1 MSNTELAVL
10 ATTLCIIIH
19 FAAIWG
25 STFEKRWTLRER
37 LETHYKRHKASDKRK
52 IIIDVEIAEQL
63 KGIASPTVWDILPI
77 YLVRVFF
84 GFIKSIPSQISSM
97 VKLVKDLAEQKRRTK
112 EEIKEME
119 KLEEE
124 RRLRKTLKKKHQPEK
139 HPQDHLDVDVSLM
152 STFSPDN
159 LRVSTDELCEVDNG
173 PVTAK
178 EWTTDEEAIF
188 IRLTNKYPGGFPNR
202 WQKIAEVLG
211 RSVADVTARASA
223 ISARMSERMQ
233 VNPDFEFNV
242 ANASDGE
249 EVEEE
254 EDSDDYYLSKRK
266 AKRLGKAPKISAPKD
281 ETADDNDDGG
291 LASVN
296 GGDGA
301 IESDDQSG
309 YASRSKQKKQQSANK
324 GGLQR
329 KLEENSAA
337 SGGWSQKEQNQLET
351 AIKSIPKGVPDRWQR
366 IAECV
371 PTKSL
376 VGFPLFLMPV

>member
-1 MSNTELAVL
+1 M
-10 ATTLCIIIH
+10 
-19 FAAIWG
+19 
-25 STFEKRWTLRER
+25 
-37 LETHYKRHKASDKRK
+37 
-52 IIIDVEIAEQL
+52 
-63 KGIASPTVWDILPI
+63 
-77 YLVRVFF
+77 
-84 GFIKSIPSQISSM
+84 
-97 VKLVKDLAEQKRRTK
+97 VKDLAEQKRRTK

-124 RRLRKTLKKKHQPEK
+124 RKLRKILKKKHQPEK
-139 HPQDHLDVDVSLM
+139 LPKDHSDVDVSLM

-159 LRVSTDELCEVDNG
+159 LRVSTDELCEVDNE

-233 VNPDFEFNV
+233 VNPDFGFNV

-249 EVEEE
+249 EVEKEEE

-281 ETADDNDDGG
+281 ETADDNNDGG

-301 IESDDQSG
+301 IDSDDQSG
-309 YASRSKQKKQQSANK
+309 YASRSKQKKQQSVNK

-337 SGGWSQKEQNQLET
+337 TGGWSQKEQNQLET

-376 VGFPLFLMPV
+376 QEITARVKLLAEVSKQKQQTAN